1 MKNALAIAKIIGTH
15 GVLGTLKVLPY
26 TRSEAFF
33 QPEQNVRL
41 ADGKGF
47 CGDFKVKWF
56 KPRNKGGML
65 LAIERIT
72 DIDSAS
78 ELVGLEI
85 FIDREDLPAP
95 EPGEY
100 YWADL
105 IGLSVQTVSGEHIG
119 CIDAMFVTGS
129 NDVCVVKDGSRETL
143 VPFIEKVV
151 KAIDFER
158 KTMLVVLPEG
168 LP

>member
-1 MKNALAIAKIIGTH
+1 
-15 GVLGTLKVLPY
+15 
-26 TRSEAFF
+26 
-33 QPEQNVRL
+33 
-41 ADGKGF
+41 
-47 CGDFKVKWF
+47 
-56 KPRNKGGML
+56 ML